1 MKKVKF
7 PNITSAVLFKIT
19 KESGSKTSPFNL
31 LATFNWNDFTPVED
45 PNPTQWQTVGL
56 VESMGADFPLIQQD
70 QVSFAVRFN
79 DRTLPAAVR
88 DEALQRKVAD
98 IEQREA
104 RKVTKKEYRELRDE
118 IEQELLPR
126 AFIRRSTVMF
136 TVLRNGT
143 LIVWTSS
150 ARKCDQ
156 VVEVVMGLFDR
167 LGQEVSLAYYSG
179 DADITG
185 LLYNIAFNDCDG
197 FGAGSSGVYY
207 HDGGD
212 AADPIVRLRNVESE
226 GERLTLLRQG
236 YKPREIEVSSA
247 EGDIICTVNEAFTF
261 KKIEVTDSGGNDN
274 GDADDKVNAF
284 TSSLFITSKMLVK
297 TADSLLAE
305 APGGD
310 TSEEDDL

>member
-19 KESGSKTSPFNL
+19 KESGTSTSPFNL
-31 LATFNWNDFTPVED
+31 LSKFNWQAIRPVED
-45 PNPTQWQTVGL
+45 PGPTQWQSVGL
-56 VESMGADFPLIQQD
+56 IESMGADFPLIQKD
-70 QVSFAVRFN
+70 QVSFGVRFN

-98 IEQREA
+98 IEQREG
-104 RKVTKKEYRELRDE
+104 RRVTKKEYRELRDE

-156 VVEVVMGLFDR
+156 MIEVVLGMFET
-167 LGQEVSLAYYSG
+167 LGQTVSLASYDST
-179 DADITG
+179 DVRG
-185 LLYNIAFNDCDG
+185 LLFNIAWNESTN
-197 FGAGSSGVYY
+197 FGPGSSGVYY
-207 HDGGD
+207 NDGGD

-226 GERLTLLRQG
+226 GERLSLLKQG
-236 YKPREIEVSSA
+236 YKPREIEISTA
-247 EGDIICTVNEAFTF
+247 EGDMIFTLNEAFVF
-261 KKIEVTDSGGNDN
+261 KKIEVADAGGNDN

-284 TSSLFITSKMLVK
+284 TSSLFITAK
-297 TADSLLAE
+297 TLIKVADQLLAE
-305 APGGD
+305 APGNTD
-310 TSEEDDL
+310 SDDDL